1 MEQAAIALVGDRD
14 CHPAK
19 ILVRFSHSPL
29 GYGFFNGHNTPFS
42 RYFSTFS
49 FPITNRVRA

>member
-19 ILVRFSHSPL
+19 ILVRFSH
-29 GYGFFNGHNTPFS
+29 NTPFS
-42 RYFSTFS
+42 
-49 FPITNRVRA
+49 